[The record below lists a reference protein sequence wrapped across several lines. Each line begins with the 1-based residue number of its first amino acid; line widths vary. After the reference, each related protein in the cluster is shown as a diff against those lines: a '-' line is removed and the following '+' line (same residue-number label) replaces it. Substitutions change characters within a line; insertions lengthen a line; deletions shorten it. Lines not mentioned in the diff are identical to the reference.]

1 MKKFS
6 RTKLYNELLTNTLKD
21 LSEKYHVNYAKF
33 SAFCHQNNIPIPGS
47 KYRKRLKTKYLS

>member
-21 LSEKYHVNYAKF
+21 LSEKYHINYAKF
-33 SAFCHQNNIPIPGS
+33 SAF
-47 KYRKRLKTKYLS
+47 LSSE